1 MIILTTALFALALA
15 FVLGFT
21 LGFFKK
27 IFAVQQDPLV
37 GQVRDCLPGA
47 NCGGCGFPGCDG
59 YAVAVASHSADI
71 NKCPVG
77 GKAVAEKLAA
87 LMGGDADIKPEI
99 AVLACQGSKELAPL
113 KGEYSGVETCRGS
126 KLSTGGIK
134 LCVWGCLGFGDCAKV
149 CGFGALSLSENG
161 LPVIDAEKCTGC
173 KACIA
178 ACPQTLIRAVPKD
191 RRGSMAF
198 CSNRN
203 TVKPQILKS
212 CKIGC
217 IKCALCVRTCPDR
230 CITIENGIPLID
242 YQKCSACGACV
253 SKCPTHVLKLLG

>member
-15 FVLGFT
+15 FVLGFA

-27 IFAVQQDPLV
+27 IFAVEQDPLI
-37 GQVRDCLPGA
+37 GMVRECLPGA
-47 NCGGCGFPGCDG
+47 NCGGCGFAGCDG
-59 YAVAVASHSADI
+59 YASAVAARTAPI

-77 GKAVAEKLAA
+77 GKETTEKLAA
-87 LMGGDADIKPEI
+87 LVGGNTDIQAEI
-99 AVLACQGSKELAPL
+99 TVLACQGSLELAPL
-113 KGEYSGVETCRGS
+113 KGEYTGVQTCRAA
-126 KLSTGGIK
+126 KLSAGGTK
-134 LCVWGCLGFGDCAKV
+134 LCAWGCMGLGDCVKA
-149 CGFGALSLSENG
+149 CGFGALSMGGNG

-173 KACIA
+173 KACVA
-178 ACPQTLIRAVPKD
+178 VCPQTLIRAIPKD
-191 RRGSMAF
+191 RRGAMAF

-212 CKIGC
+212 CKTGC

-230 CITIENGIPLID
+230 CIALENGIPVID

-253 SKCPTHVLKLLG
+253 SKCPAHVLKLLG